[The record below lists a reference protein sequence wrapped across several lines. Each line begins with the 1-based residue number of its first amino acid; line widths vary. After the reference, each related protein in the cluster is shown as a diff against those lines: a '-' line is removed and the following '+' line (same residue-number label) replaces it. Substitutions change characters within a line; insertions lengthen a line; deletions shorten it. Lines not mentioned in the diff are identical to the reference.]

1 MYMKNVLLSFSES
14 VLDESNRQAKRL
26 GMSRSD
32 FIRLSVVHELKNLSQ
47 NTKKDNII
55 SSFNAMKESKEYLVE
70 SKILDGSLAE
80 NVNIDEAKDWWKR

>member
-1 MYMKNVLLSFSES
+1 MKNVLLSFSES
-14 VLDESNRQAKRL
+14 ILDESSRQAKRL

-55 SSFNAMKESKEYLVE
+55 SSFNAMKESKEYLIE
-70 SKILDGSLAE
+70 SKALDDSLAE
-80 NVNIDEAKDWWKR
+80 NVNIDEAKDWWKK